1 MVAAL
6 KAKQIPV
13 AYVTFPTEQHGFREA
28 ANINRALTGEF
39 YFYSQIFGFQP
50 ADEIEPIL
58 ILFAERLPAQRGSAN
73 EIVGIADKI

>member
-1 MVAAL
+1 MMVEAL
-6 KAKQIPV
+6 KAKNIPV

-28 ANINRALTGEF
+28 ANIKRALTGEF

-50 ADEIEPIL
+50 ADEIEPI
-58 ILFAERLPAQRGSAN
+58 